1 MDSEQQCCVSVIVSV
16 CLRQCMLT
24 CAGEF
29 LRGRGEQ
36 QFVRHVTRPG
46 AAGNARLL
54 VAALHPV

>member
-1 MDSEQQCCVSVIVSV
+1 MIISV
-16 CLRQCMLT
+16 CQRQRMLT

-36 QFVRHVTRPG
+36 QFVRHVTRPS
-46 AAGNARLL
+46 AAGNAGLL

>member
-1 MDSEQQCCVSVIVSV
+1 MLSVSVIVSV
-16 CLRQCMLT
+16 CLRQRMLT

-46 AAGNARLL
+46 AAGNAGLL